1 MDRKQV
7 KLIIFGSAQSKAN
20 SRRLVTF
27 GGRPRIIKS
36 KPALQFEKDV
46 KAQVQ
51 PMDEMLEGDL
61 SFHADIYYPS
71 RRQDLDP
78 SILLDALQGLIYAN
92 DVLSESI
99 EILLCHDLRLYIT
112 VEMLLI
118 SIKYKS
124 KSCNYINSR
133 TVFFT
138 LNPRAVAVAISLDSL

>member
-92 DVLSESI
+92 D
-99 EILLCHDLRLYIT
+99 RQFKQ
-112 VEMLLI
+112 I
-118 SIKYKS
+118 S
-124 KSCNYINSR
+124 SCR
-133 TVFFT
+133 F
-138 LNPRAVAVAISLDSL
+138 LDKENPRSEIWIKEIDHDENGPPSSDG

>member
-1 MDRKQV
+1 MEHRQV
-7 KLIIFGSAQSKAN
+7 KLIIFGTAHSKAN

-27 GGRPRIIKS
+27 GGRPRLIKS

-51 PMDEMLEGDL
+51 AMDEMLEGDL

-92 DVLSESI
+92 D
-99 EILLCHDLRLYIT
+99 RQFKQ
-112 VEMLLI
+112 I
-118 SIKYKS
+118 SCCRYLDKE
-124 KSCNYINSR
+124 
-133 TVFFT
+133 
-138 LNPRAVAVAISLDSL
+138 NPRSEVWIKEISHDENGPPSIDGS